1 MKMHHSFDKNGSQ
14 QMYLHSEH
22 NTFKDIF
29 FVFLRVSDTMAV
41 GITKENK
48 SNAIESPPFKSFKIA
63 KELKTPVAL
72 KTPSSL
78 STSNVRGV
86 K

>member
-1 MKMHHSFDKNGSQ
+1 
-14 QMYLHSEH
+14 
-22 NTFKDIF
+22 
-29 FVFLRVSDTMAV
+29 MAV

-48 SNAIESPPFKSFKIA
+48 KNVTESHPFKSFKLA

-72 KTPSSL
+72 KTTSSL
-78 STSNVRGV
+78 STSDVSGV